1 MALNTII
8 NFRASDQ
15 EVKLLEALEKAYDT
29 NKSEIMRM
37 MIRREAED
45 RALEVIFLRRIDDQE
60 RLFELGELIA
70 GVGGQGALEEQA

>member
-15 EVKLLEALEKAYDT
+15 EVKLLKALEKAYGV
-29 NKSEIMRM
+29 NKSEILRL

-45 RALEVIFLRRIDDQE
+45 RALEIIFKSKASDQE
-60 RLFELGELIA
+60 RLFAISDLI
-70 GVGGQGALEEQA
+70 VRDQVLTNI

>member
-15 EVKLLEALEKAYDT
+15 EVKLLDALEKAYGV
-29 NKSEIMRM
+29 NKSKILRL

-45 RALEVIFLRRIDDQE
+45 RALEIIFKSKASDQE
-60 RLFELGELIA
+60 RLFELGELI
-70 GVGGQGALEEQA
+70 VRDQVLTNI

>member
-15 EVKLLEALEKAYDT
+15 EVKLLNALEKAYGV
-29 NKSEIMRM
+29 NKSEILRL

-45 RALEVIFLRRIDDQE
+45 RALEIIFKSKASDQA
-60 RLFELGELIA
+60 RLFALGELI
-70 GVGGQGALEEQA
+70 VRDQVLTNI

>member
-15 EVKLLEALEKAYDT
+15 EVNLLEALEKAYSA
-29 NKSEIMRM
+29 NKSEILRL

-45 RALEVIFLRRIDDQE
+45 RALEIIFKSKASDQE
-60 RLFELGELIA
+60 RLFALGDLI
-70 GVGGQGALEEQA
+70 VRDQVLTDI